1 MDQFGEDFD
10 QDVSGFVAGLLSG
23 RDDTPQPQ
31 LPLHAMSLRIPMELA
46 SYLIVMAEGGDKSRN
61 EMARLLM
68 QAGVDSVLS
77 RLPPEVAVDM
87 RQAAFER
94 YQEMI

>member
-10 QDVSGFVAGLLSG
+10 EDISGFVADLLSG
-23 RDDTPQPQ
+23 KEDISRPE
-31 LPLHAMSLRIPMELA
+31 LPLHAMSLRIPLELA
-46 SYLIVMAEGGDKSRN
+46 AYVIVMAESGDKSRN

-77 RLPPEVAVDM
+77 RLPQEVAVDT

-94 YQEMI
+94 YKEMI